1 MTGTPMPSPDEAARQ
16 HALDRYHILD
26 TLPEAAYDDIV
37 QLASQLCGTPIALIT
52 LIDRDRQWF
61 KARTGF
67 DDSQTSRSV
76 AVCDH
81 AIRAP
86 GQLMEIEDLARD
98 PRFAANPY
106 VSGEIGSAR
115 FYAGMPLTTP
125 EGAAI
130 GTVCVVD
137 DQPRTLDERQ
147 RTALQS
153 LARLTMTLLDARARE
168 RALEHETF
176 VATTAPTPAPP
187 EGQPPD
193 RYLLALMELQD
204 LAGATERLGERTTDK
219 LLQRL
224 DEALEQALSDGG
236 RDAINRTS
244 GSAEYVA
251 ILHGD
256 AAAQTLERLRD
267 ILDQQGDTHG
277 LRFLTGVAEADTS
290 EPPGHVFMRADADLL
305 QRRTESLSAP

>member
-1 MTGTPMPSPDEAARQ
+1 MTGTPMPSFDEAARQ

-37 QLASQLCGTPIALIT
+37 QLASQLCGTPTALIT

-67 DDSQTSRSV
+67 DDTQTSRSV

-86 GQLMEIEDLARD
+86 GQLMEIEDLAQD
-98 PRFAANPY
+98 PRFASNPY
-106 VSGEIGSAR
+106 VSGDIGSAR

-153 LARLTMTLLDARARE
+153 LAQLTMTLLEARARE

-176 VATTAPTPAPP
+176 VATTVPAPATP
-187 EGQPPD
+187 GGQAPD

-204 LAGATERLGERTTDK
+204 LAGATERLGERTTEK

-224 DEALEQALSDGG
+224 DEALEQALPDGG

-251 ILHGD
+251 MLHGPD
-256 AAAQTLERLRD
+256 APRTLDRLRAL
-267 ILDQQGDTHG
+267 LDAQGDAHG
-277 LRFLTGVAEADTS
+277 LLFLIGVADADTA
-290 EPPGHVFMRADADLL
+290 ETPGAVFMRADADLL
-305 QRRTESLSAP
+305 QRRTERLSTP